1 MFIHLGKKQIVL
13 LIVMLGAGLVVA
25 IQPVLAAATAQGVA
39 LNAGADC
46 SNANLDITLTTVGA
60 TREYGLT
67 TNEAGDVLG
76 EFEQSTGLGTFSGT
90 YVGYG
95 MPVSPGQPEGT
106 VIGSY
111 AYVGE
116 TPPGAA
122 DTAEFFVLYECS
134 DTGAN
139 TVLYSCYGPYGTCPQ
154 TAQEALA
161 PFLPGCDVLL
171 PIPATAVGG
180 SFVADAPVYWKPG
193 ELTSPL
199 VTIAAGNT
207 ARVIGLD
214 ASGQYYKIIWGCD
227 FVWVPKATLGPNYDA
242 VWNGAPL
249 PTAVV
254 E

>member
-1 MFIHLGKKQIVL
+1 MAA
-13 LIVMLGAGLVVA
+13 AGLAVA

-39 LNAGADC
+39 LNAGANC

-67 TNEAGDVLG
+67 TNETGTLY
-76 EFEQSTGLGTFSGT
+76 EFEDNTGIGTFSGT

-95 MPVSPGQPEGT
+95 MPVIPSQPEGT
-106 VIGSY
+106 IIGSY

-116 TPPGAA
+116 TPPSAA

-134 DTGAN
+134 DSGAN
-139 TVLYSCYGPYGTCPQ
+139 TVLDTCYGPYGTCPQ
-154 TAQEALA
+154 TAQQALA
-161 PFLPGCDVLL
+161 ITAPGCDVLM

-180 SFVADAPVYWKPG
+180 TFVADAPVYWKPG

-199 VTIAAGNT
+199 VTIAAGNS
-207 ARVIGLD
+207 ARVIGQD
-214 ASGQYYKIIWGCD
+214 ASGQYYKIIWVCD
-227 FVWVPKATLGPNYDA
+227 FVWVPKATMGPNYDA

>member
-1 MFIHLGKKQIVL
+1 
-13 LIVMLGAGLVVA
+13 LILAVGLVVA

-39 LNAGADC
+39 LSAGASC
-46 SNANLDITLTTVGA
+46 TGAHLDITLTTVAA

-76 EFEQSTGLGTFSGT
+76 EFEQGTGLANFSGT
-90 YVGYG
+90 YTGYG

-116 TPPGAA
+116 TPPSAA

-134 DTGAN
+134 DSGAN
-139 TVLYSCYGPYGTCPQ
+139 NVLYSCYGPYGTCPQ
-154 TAQEALA
+154 TAQQALA
-161 PFLPGCDVLL
+161 WLEPGEEAGLPGCDVLL

-180 SFVADAPVYWKPG
+180 TFVADAPVYWKPG
-193 ELTSPL
+193 ELASPL
-199 VTIAAGNT
+199 VTIPAGNS
-207 ARVIGLD
+207 ARVLGLD
-214 ASGQYYKIIWGCD
+214 STGEYYKIIWVCD

-254 E
+254 D

>member
-1 MFIHLGKKQIVL
+1 MVTNRRRQVVLGVL
-13 LIVMLGAGLVVA
+13 ILGVGLVVA

-39 LNAGADC
+39 LNAFAGC
-46 SNANLDITLTTVGA
+46 TNANLDITLTSSGA

-76 EFEQSTGLGTFSGT
+76 EFEQGTSLGNFSGT
-90 YVGYG
+90 YIGYG
-95 MPVSPGQPEGT
+95 MPVVPDQPEGT

-116 TPPGAA
+116 TPPSAV

-134 DTGAN
+134 NSGAN
-139 TVLYSCYGPYGTCPQ
+139 TILDTCYGPYGTCPQ
-154 TAQEALA
+154 TAQQALA
-161 PFLPGCDVLL
+161 ITAPGCDALL
-171 PIPATAVGG
+171 NIPSTAVGG
-180 SFVADAPVYWKPG
+180 TFVADAPVYWAPG
-193 ELTSPL
+193 KLTSPL
-199 VTIAAGNT
+199 VTIKAGNS

-214 ASGQYYKIIWGCD
+214 STGEYYQIIWVCD
-227 FVWVPKATLGPNYDA
+227 FVWVPRATLGPNYDA

-254 E
+254 D

>member
-1 MFIHLGKKQIVL
+1 MVANRRRQVVLGVL
-13 LIVMLGAGLVVA
+13 ILVVGLVVA

-39 LNAGADC
+39 LSAWANCGDAD
-46 SNANLDITLTTVGA
+46 LDITLTTVGA
-60 TREYGLT
+60 TREYGLI

-76 EFEQSTGLGTFSGT
+76 EFEEPTGLSNFSGT
-90 YVGYG
+90 YGGYG
-95 MPVSPGQPEGT
+95 MLVSPTQPEGT

-116 TPPGAA
+116 TPPSAA

-134 DTGAN
+134 SGTSNVLDT
-139 TVLYSCYGPYGTCPQ
+139 CYGPYGMCPQ
-154 TAQEALA
+154 TAQQALA
-161 PFLPGCDVLL
+161 ITAPGCDALL
-171 PIPATAVGG
+171 NIPSTAVGG
-180 SFVADAPVYWKPG
+180 TFVTDAPVYWAPG

-199 VTIAAGNT
+199 VTIPAGNS

-214 ASGQYYKIIWGCD
+214 STGEYYKIIWVCNY
-227 FVWVPKATLGPNYDA
+227 VWVPRATLGPNYDA

-254 E
+254 N

>member
-1 MFIHLGKKQIVL
+1 MAVNRRRHVVLGIAILV
-13 LIVMLGAGLVVA
+13 VGLVVA
-25 IQPVLAAATAQGVA
+25 IQPVLADATAQGVA
-39 LNAGADC
+39 LNTSAGC
-46 SNANLDITLTTVGA
+46 TNANLDITLTTSGA

-76 EFEQSTGLGTFSGT
+76 EFEQSTALGTFSGT
-90 YVGYG
+90 YFGYG
-95 MPVSPGQPEGT
+95 MPVDPDQPEGT
-106 VIGSY
+106 IIGSY

-116 TPPGAA
+116 TPPSAA

-134 DTGAN
+134 DSGAN
-139 TVLYSCYGPYGTCPQ
+139 NVLDTCYGPYGACPQ
-154 TAQEALA
+154 TAQQALA
-161 PFLPGCDVLL
+161 ITAPGCDVLIN
-171 PIPATAVGG
+171 IPSTAVGG
-180 SFVADAPVYWKPG
+180 TFVADAPVYWEPG

-199 VTIAAGNT
+199 VTIPAGNS

-214 ASGQYYKIIWGCD
+214 STGEYYKIIWVCD
-227 FVWVPKATLGPNYDA
+227 YVWVPRATLGPNYDA